1 MSVNHTPEPV
11 VEGASGSWAP
21 EQPPVYCHEERLA
34 ACKKMVY
41 EIAEDLTSAD
51 VRSIQYHYS
60 LPADSAPS
68 PTLALE
74 VLESFEK
81 KGKFSCYDIGPLEE
95 ILKSINR
102 HDLIMKYIVDY
113 RQRYRA
119 GETLHGL

>member
-1 MSVNHTPEPV
+1 MSVKHAPEPV
-11 VEGASGSWAP
+11 ESPPLSSLAQ
-21 EQPPVYCHEERLA
+21 EQPICHVERLA

-41 EIAEDLTSAD
+41 EIAEDLSSVD

-60 LPADSAPS
+60 LPTDSAPS
-68 PTLALE
+68 QTLALE

-81 KGKFSCYDIGPLEE
+81 KGKFTCYEIGPLEE

-113 RQRYRA
+113 KQRYCT
-119 GETLHGL
+119 GET